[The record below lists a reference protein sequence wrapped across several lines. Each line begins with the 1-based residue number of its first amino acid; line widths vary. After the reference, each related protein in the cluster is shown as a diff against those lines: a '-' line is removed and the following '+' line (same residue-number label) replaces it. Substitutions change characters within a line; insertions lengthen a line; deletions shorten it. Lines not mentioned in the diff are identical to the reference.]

1 MKLEVIFPELKENFV
16 HKLVLAL
23 NAAFLGI
30 DSQLLKEW
38 TVYPARPGVLWMKT
52 ENLLLLV
59 AVFVLLFFMIYGITV
74 PIMNALGM

>member
-38 TVYPARPGVLWMKT
+38 TVYPTRPGVLWMKA